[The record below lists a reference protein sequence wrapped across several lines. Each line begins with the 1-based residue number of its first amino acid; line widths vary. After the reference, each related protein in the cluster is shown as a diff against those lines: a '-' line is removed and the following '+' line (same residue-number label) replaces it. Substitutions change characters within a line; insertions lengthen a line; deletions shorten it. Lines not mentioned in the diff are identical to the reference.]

1 VVVRRLLLS
10 LACVGAVLVGV
21 QPVLAAVDARSAGVT
36 DAPFV
41 QGGPHAPIQPVTL
54 SLGAA
59 AIGSVRTG
67 SVALPAGSFRLRGTV
82 GGSALLARRLA
93 LEVVAGG
100 KMVYSGS
107 LSGFREVRIEG
118 GQRLVLRVGLPST
131 GSDAGDNPL
140 QGLAAYAS
148 FSLA

>member
-1 VVVRRLLLS
+1 VVARRLLLS

-21 QPVLAAVDARSAGVT
+21 QPVLAAVDARSGSVA

-41 QGGPHAPIQPVTL
+41 HGGSPAPIQPVTL
-54 SLGAA
+54 SLGAL

-82 GGSALLARRLA
+82 DGSALLAQRLA

-100 KMVYSGS
+100 ETVYSGS
-107 LSGFREVRIEG
+107 LRGFREVRVEG
-118 GQRLVLRVGLPST
+118 AQRLVLHVGLPST
-131 GSDAGDNPL
+131 GSDAGDNAF
-140 QGLAAYAS
+140 QGLAANAS